1 MRPRVFLIL
10 GRSLWQ
16 RVDGG
21 WRSETL
27 AASPGA
33 ATPALTRLGEILRGS
48 GSGPVTLVYEP
59 EALVH
64 VQVDTP
70 RVGRRVFAALA
81 RMREEHPAVASEHI
95 GWGIEPPWLAPTGA
109 YATLLHAEIAPSLI
123 ALRDLCAERGL
134 RLRAAW
140 SAFTVAAALAGGDTP
155 GRVPALLLLTPG
167 FVGVARLGGGRAG
180 FKGWTGPLSERDWSE
195 VRGLLADA
203 GVISAGPAVTH
214 RRRGGLTV
222 VAVGDPAEQGPFW
235 TELAASGCVETVLG
249 LDDLSRAAAALRPSH
264 PANLTEAFPRPLEL
278 NRGLAAA
285 AAAGLATAG
294 LLGCLA
300 WREDAAR
307 IRVRG
312 EAAAAVAAL
321 HRRLDQ
327 LGANE
332 RELNRL
338 RESGEGE
345 MAGWPRHR
353 LRALTALAAAVPEA
367 VTLTALRLDAH
378 GGFSLDALLLDPGFP
393 IGEFQSA
400 LERAGFILAGGKGLM
415 REAATGR
422 LTAIGRWD
430 PDRP

>member
-16 RVDGG
+16 RTDGG
-21 WRSETL
+21 WRSEMP
-27 AASPGA
+27 AAPVGA
-33 ATPALTRLGEILRGS
+33 AQPALTRLGEILRGA
-48 GSGPVTLVYEP
+48 GDGPVTLVYEP

-64 VQVDTP
+64 VQVETP

-81 RMREEHPAVASEHI
+81 RIREEHPAVASDHI

-123 ALRDLCAERGL
+123 ALRELCAERGI

-140 SAFTVAAALAGGDTP
+140 SAFTVAAALAGGDAP
-155 GRVPALLLLTPG
+155 GRVPAVLLLTPG

-180 FKGWTGPLSERDWSE
+180 FKGWAGPLSDRDWAE

-203 GVISAGPAVTH
+203 GVLSAGVAVSH
-214 RRRGGLTV
+214 RRRGGLAV
-222 VAVGDPAEQGPFW
+222 VAVGDPAAQGPFW
-235 TELAASGCVETVLG
+235 TEVAASGCVETVLG

-285 AAAGLATAG
+285 AALALGTAG
-294 LLGCLA
+294 LLGFLA
-300 WREDAAR
+300 WREDRAR
-307 IRVRG
+307 LRASG
-312 EAAAAVAAL
+312 EAAAELVAL

-345 MAGWPRHR
+345 VAGWPRHR
-353 LRALTALAAAVPEA
+353 LQALTALAATVPDA
-367 VTLTALRLDAH
+367 VTLTAFRLDAS
-378 GGFSLDALLLDPGFP
+378 GGFSLDALVLDPGFA
-393 IGEFQSA
+393 IDEFQAA
-400 LERAGFILAGGKGLM
+400 LERAGFALAAGKHLT

-422 LTAIGRWD
+422 LTANGRYE
-430 PDRP
+430 PDRS